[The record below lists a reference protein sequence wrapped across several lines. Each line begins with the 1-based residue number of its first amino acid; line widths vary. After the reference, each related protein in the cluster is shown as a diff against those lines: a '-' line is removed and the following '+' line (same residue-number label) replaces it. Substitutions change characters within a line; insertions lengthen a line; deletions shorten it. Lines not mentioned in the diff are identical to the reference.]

1 MEIKDL
7 APWLAI
13 AVTLA
18 LSILVPLFTQIVNNK
33 HQQKLHEDN
42 LALAKYNDKKQAYEE
57 FLLNVGEC
65 VTFDHD
71 IILSKAGAS
80 LHKLYLF
87 VPEEWHE
94 DLEDLSKLLRKYS
107 WDEAGKKLRK
117 LSAKMADDLRQT
129 KI

>member
-33 HQQKLHEDN
+33 HQQKLHEDD
-42 LALAKYNDKKQAYEE
+42 LAMAKYNDKKQAYEE

-65 VTFDHD
+65 VTYDHD
-71 IILSKAGAS
+71 TILSKVGAS

-87 VPEEWHE
+87 APEEWHE

>member
-33 HQQKLHEDN
+33 HQQKLHEDD
-42 LALAKYNDKKQAYEE
+42 LAMAKYNDKKQAYEE

-65 VTFDHD
+65 VTFEHD
-71 IILSKAGAS
+71 TILSKAGAS

-87 VPEEWHE
+87 APEEWHE
-94 DLEDLSKLLRKYS
+94 DLEDLSILLRKYS